1 MRKIGVAATGIVL
14 ALLVFLPP
22 GAGAFFGADAFMAF
36 DFRRCIGIAG
46 R

>member
-1 MRKIGVAATGIVL
+1 MSRASDPLTAQ
-14 ALLVFLPP
+14 AR
-22 GAGAFFGADAFMAF
+22 AAFMAF